1 VSTVHRS
8 FVSLVVSAG
17 LVTGLGGCSLVWQPV
32 VDPEPDAYFE
42 EPDAYFTDVP
52 PEPDA
57 GPDAF
62 VVIPDEVCDGVGGDE
77 DMDSLADCNDP
88 DCFGDDSCCDPTVG
102 TDYGAMFSGMTLPP
116 EWSDRDLAR
125 SYAGTALQVGVAGSA
140 PVGTLWRN
148 RCVPLGQGGHFELR
162 VGRRGPIM
170 VGSGET
176 MTLVLSPAREPGPS
190 GFLDELAIR
199 IDAANR
205 ATVLRAGTAIT
216 LDDAPCVMS
225 NVAQLGPETTFQIDL
240 RPGVSGGR
248 SAILASV
255 AVTSSDGMCRSTST
269 LVHDLPI
276 LADDLVRTPEDGTR
290 SCQDSPGLYF
300 GVEVRPPTTGAGTF
314 AIVPLTAGPAS
325 IVLRPLECASPGVFS
340 RSTVVLDRESV
351 GPASAPHTL
360 GGIGAPDLLPAPA
373 SQWALAY
380 DASVEDR
387 SEELFRALTL
397 SLGVGFGAVPD
408 SDTWMPTPTSPIEG
422 TGARVREPSLTM
434 LDVTDPVLL
443 WARETSGSS
452 GDYEIARG
460 TFDPV
465 GRMLTAS
472 TIISPSTGPEITCE
486 SLREPS
492 MILGYSDAGAVDGE
506 WIFVRCDV
514 GAVSRLGLWRRSS
527 GTTMLVSPDVLGDS
541 AIASRVIAADALST
555 LRPDGRVFALWVLA
569 RGATDTAEVHLFL
582 ADRVPA
588 GVAPTFVPYPGN
600 PILREGDGSLA
611 SCPTGSTCRLTSM
624 SVAQVRQTGADRLR
638 FLFARARTGGTPVYD
653 LLGAEQVAL
662 RGLEGM

>member
-1 VSTVHRS
+1 
-8 FVSLVVSAG
+8 VSAVRHP
-17 LVTGLGGCSLVWQPV
+17 LRSLATFCLAAGLGGCSLVWQPV
-32 VDPEPDAYFE
+32 VDPEPDAWMDIPDVYF
-42 EPDAYFTDVP
+42 PDTQSD
-52 PEPDA
+52 PDA

-62 VVIPDEVCDGVGGDE
+62 VVVPDEVCDGLGDDE

-88 DCFGDDSCCDPTVG
+88 DCFGDESCCDPSVG
-102 TDYGAMFSGMTLPP
+102 TDYGTTFSGMTLPS

-125 SYAGTALQVGVAGSA
+125 SYAGAALQVGVAGSA

-148 RCVPLGQGGHFELR
+148 RCVPLGQGGHFEIR
-162 VGRRGPIM
+162 VGRRGTIM

-199 IDAANR
+199 IDASNR
-205 ATVLRAGTAIT
+205 ATVLRAGAAVT
-216 LDDAPCVMS
+216 LDEAACVMS
-225 NVAQLGPETTFQIDL
+225 NAAQLGPETTFSIDL

-248 SAILASV
+248 TAILASV
-255 AVTSSDGMCRSTST
+255 AVTSSDGLCRSTST

-300 GVEVRPPTTGAGTF
+300 GVEVRPPSTGAGTF
-314 AIVPLTAGPAS
+314 AIVPLTGGPAS
-325 IVLRPLECASPGVFS
+325 VVLRPLECASPGVFS
-340 RSTVVLDRESV
+340 RSSVVLDRESV
-351 GPASAPHTL
+351 APAAATHTL
-360 GGIGAPDLLPAPA
+360 GGIGAPDLLPAPL

-397 SLGVGFGAVPD
+397 SLGVGFGAAPE
-408 SDTWMPTPTSPIEG
+408 SDTWMPTPTSPLDG
-422 TGARVREPSLTM
+422 TGARAREPSLTM

-443 WARETSGSS
+443 WARESVAGSGE
-452 GDYEIARG
+452 YEIARG
-460 TFDPV
+460 TFDPA
-465 GRMLTAS
+465 GRVLAAS
-472 TIISPSTGPEITCE
+472 TIITPTPTGPDIRCE

-492 MILGYSDAGAVDGE
+492 MILSYNDAGAVDGE
-506 WIFVRCDV
+506 WIFVRCDE
-514 GAVSRLGLWRRSS
+514 GATSRLALFRRATGS
-527 GTTMLVSPDVLGDS
+527 TTLASADVLTG

-555 LRPDGRVFALWVLA
+555 NRPEGRVFALWVLA

-582 ADRVPA
+582 ADRVGA
-588 GVAPTFVPYPGN
+588 GETPVFVPYAGN

-624 SVAQVRQTGADRLR
+624 SVAHVSQAGADRLR
-638 FLFARARTGGTPVYD
+638 FLFARSRTGVTPVYD